1 MIIHD
6 VENLRYI
13 LGFDEAHLLLSKKSK
28 LIRCYLSRTSIPK
41 GYDVTLYVQDLIT
54 RDLRR
59 ISGNTPIVTTI
70 VRYRVRMRITHMITI
85 LTRYVEICGIIG
97 KYVNQYYRIAE
108 ENKCTIRT
116 YVYLYSFITMNI
128 GCTYRKAT
136 SSLISMGLKYL
147 YAHRSD
153 FFLYVYN
160 Q

>member
-70 VRYRVRMRITHMITI
+70 VRYRVQMRITHMITI

-108 ENKCTIRT
+108 EPLINVPSGHTCIYIR
-116 YVYLYSFITMNI
+116 
-128 GCTYRKAT
+128 
-136 SSLISMGLKYL
+136 SSLWILDVLIEKL
-147 YAHRSD
+147 PLHWFQWA
-153 FFLYVYN
+153 
-160 Q
+160 